1 MLVKLF
7 VGVRLE
13 RNSGLFDGEP
23 KDLIESLGLAHFVAS
38 SWNSLHIS
46 FCKDPTYLGSFFLL
60 SLFTWVGL

>member
-13 RNSGLFDGEP
+13 RNSGLFAGEP

-46 FCKDPTYLGSFFLL
+46 F
-60 SLFTWVGL
+60 